1 MKMVVALAL
10 VAAFISGSA
19 DYLGGRASVRHD
31 SLHVGFV
38 SQLTNLVLL
47 PIFAIAIGWQHLHG
61 VDVLLGLLGGTAAGA
76 AYIVFF
82 RALAGGRMSVVA
94 PIAALTT
101 ALVPVIVDLLTGVS
115 LSGGRWAGIALA
127 LLAIPALAFRRDDGV
142 GSLTLRGEVMSAV
155 VSGAG
160 FAIFFMAV
168 GHTSSDS
175 GQWPVVFAAVG
186 GTVTVGGLCAVR
198 HVPVITRPPR
208 LAVVTGALMAASALA
223 INHALQLGPIA
234 VATVLGSLYP
244 LATTALANRFDH
256 EPVSRINIGGILL
269 AVAGAALIAVSG

>member
-1 MKMVVALAL
+1 MVVALAL

-19 DYLGGRASVRHD
+19 DYLGGRASVRHN

-38 SQLTNLVLL
+38 SQLTNLMLL
-47 PIFAIAIGWQHLHG
+47 PIFAIAIGWQYLH
-61 VDVLLGLLGGTAAGA
+61 VSDALLGLLGGTGGGA

-94 PIAALTT
+94 PLAALTT
-101 ALVPVIVDLLTGVS
+101 ALVPVTVDLVTGIS
-115 LSGGRWAGIALA
+115 LSGGRWVGIVLA

-142 GSLTLRGEVMSAV
+142 GSLTLRAEVASAV

-160 FAIFFMAV
+160 FAVFFMAV
-168 GHTSSDS
+168 GHTSKES

-186 GTVTVGGLCAVR
+186 GTVTVGIVCFVRRVAV
-198 HVPVITRPPR
+198 VSRPPR
-208 LAVVTGALMAASALA
+208 QAVMAGALMAASALA

-244 LATTALANRFDH
+244 LATTALAHRFDH
-256 EPVSRINIGGILL
+256 EPVSRINIAGILL
-269 AVAGAALIAVSG
+269 AVSGAALIAVSG

>member
-1 MKMVVALAL
+1 MVVALAL

-19 DYLGGRASVRHD
+19 DYLGGRAAGRHN

-38 SQLTNLVLL
+38 SQLTNLILL
-47 PIFAIAIGWQHLHG
+47 PIFAVAIGWQHLHDG
-61 VDVLLGLLGGTAAGA
+61 DVLLGLLGGTAGGA

-94 PIAALTT
+94 PLAALTT
-101 ALVPVIVDLLTGVS
+101 ALVPVTFDVLSGVS
-115 LSGGRWAGIALA
+115 LSGGRWTGIALA

-142 GSLTLRGEVMSAV
+142 CSLSPRAEITSAV
-155 VSGAG
+155 ASGAG
-160 FAIFFMAV
+160 FAVFFMAV
-168 GHTSSDS
+168 GHTSTES

-186 GTVTVGGLCAVR
+186 GTVTVGVLCVVR
-198 HVPVITRPPR
+198 RVPVVVRPPR
-208 LAVVTGALMAASALA
+208 LAVIAGVLMAASALA

-256 EPVSRINIGGILL
+256 EPVSRINIAGILL

>member
-1 MKMVVALAL
+1 MVVALAL
-10 VAAFISGSA
+10 VAALISGTA
-19 DYLGGRASVRHD
+19 DYLGGRASVRHTP
-31 SLHVGFV
+31 LHVGFV
-38 SQLTNLVLL
+38 SQMTNLVLL
-47 PIFAIAIGWQHLHG
+47 PIFAVAIGWQHLRG
-61 VDVLLGLLGGTAAGA
+61 GDALLGLLGGTAGGG

-94 PIAALTT
+94 PLTALTT
-101 ALVPVIVDLLTGVS
+101 ALVPVTFDFVTGVS

-127 LLAIPALAFRRDDGV
+127 LLAIPALAFRRDSGV
-142 GSLTLRGEVMSAV
+142 GSLGLRAEIVSAV

-160 FAIFFMAV
+160 FAVFFMAI
-168 GHTSSDS
+168 GHTDTES
-175 GQWPVVFAAVG
+175 GQWPVVFAAIG
-186 GTVTVGGLCAVR
+186 GTVTVGTLCAVR
-198 HVPVITRPPR
+198 RVPVMTRPPR
-208 LAVVTGALMAASALA
+208 LAVIAGVLMAASALA

>member
-1 MKMVVALAL
+1 MVVALAL
-10 VAAFISGSA
+10 VAAFLSGSA
-19 DYLGGRASVRHD
+19 DYLGGRSSGSHD

-47 PIFAIAIGWQHLHG
+47 PIFAFAIGWQRLHG
-61 VDVLLGLLGGTAAGA
+61 GDVLLGLLGGTAGGA

-94 PIAALTT
+94 PLAALTT
-101 ALVPVIVDLLTGVS
+101 ALVPVTVDLVTGVS
-115 LSGGRWAGIALA
+115 LSGGRWVGIVLA

-142 GSLTLRGEVMSAV
+142 GSLSLHAEITSAV

-160 FAIFFMAV
+160 FAVFFMAV
-168 GHTSSDS
+168 GHTSIES

-186 GTVTVGGLCAVR
+186 GTVTVGVLCVVR
-198 HVPVITRPPR
+198 RVPVVTRPPR
-208 LAVVTGALMAASALA
+208 LAVWAGVLMAAAALA

-244 LATTALANRFDH
+244 LATTALANRFDR
-256 EPVSRINIGGILL
+256 EPVSSINIGGILL

>member
-1 MKMVVALAL
+1 MVVVLAL
-10 VAAFISGSA
+10 VAAFTSGAA
-19 DYLGGRASVRHD
+19 DYLGGRASVGHD

-38 SQLTNLVLL
+38 SQLTTLVLL

-61 VDVLLGLLGGTAAGA
+61 GDALLGLLGGAAGGA

-94 PIAALTT
+94 PLAALTT
-101 ALVPVIVDLLTGVS
+101 AHVPVTVDLVTGVA
-115 LSGGRWAGIALA
+115 LSSGRWVGITLA

-142 GSLTLRGEVMSAV
+142 GSLALRAEITSAV

-160 FAIFFMAV
+160 FAVFFMAV
-168 GHTSSDS
+168 GHTSTES

-186 GTVTVGGLCAVR
+186 GTVTVGVLCVVR
-198 HVPVITRPPR
+198 HVPVGPRPPR
-208 LAVVTGALMAASALA
+208 LAVMAGVLMAASALA

-244 LATTALANRFDH
+244 LATTALANRFDR
-256 EPVSRINIGGILL
+256 EPVSRINVGGILL
-269 AVAGAALIAVSG
+269 AVAGAGLIAVSS

>member
-1 MKMVVALAL
+1 MVVVLAL
-10 VAAFISGSA
+10 VAALISGSA

-47 PIFAIAIGWQHLHG
+47 PIFAVAIGWEHLRG
-61 VDVLLGLLGGTAAGA
+61 GDALLGLVGGTAGGA

-94 PIAALTT
+94 PLAALTT
-101 ALVPVIVDLLTGVS
+101 ALVPVTVDLFTGVS
-115 LSGGRWAGIALA
+115 LSGWRWVGIVLA
-127 LLAIPALAFRRDDGV
+127 LLAIPALAFRRDEGV
-142 GSLTLRGEVMSAV
+142 GSFTLRAEIISAV

-160 FAIFFMAV
+160 FAVFFMAI
-168 GHTSSDS
+168 GHTSTES
-175 GQWPVVFAAVG
+175 GQWPVVCAAIG
-186 GTVTVGGLCAVR
+186 GTITVGVLCGVR
-198 HVPVITRPPR
+198 RVPVVTRPPR
-208 LAVVTGALMAASALA
+208 LAVAAGALMAASSLA

-244 LATTALANRFDH
+244 LATTALANRFDN
-256 EPVSRINIGGILL
+256 EPVSRVNLGGVLL
-269 AVAGAALIAVSG
+269 AVAGAAFIAVGG